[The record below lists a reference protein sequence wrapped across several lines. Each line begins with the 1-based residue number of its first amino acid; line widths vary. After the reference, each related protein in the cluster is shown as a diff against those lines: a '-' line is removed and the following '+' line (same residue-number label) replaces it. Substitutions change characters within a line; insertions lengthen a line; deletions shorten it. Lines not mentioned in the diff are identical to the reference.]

1 MSRYTIEVRSVTAT
15 DPEATIGYDRPLRT
29 FFLTAFP
36 DPDTDAVSLW
46 LGGLLEEYP
55 TLESIVLAARACG
68 YEISG
73 LTHADMI
80 AMLRECGSPGTPS
93 IAETLGFV
101 FRGDQA

>member
-1 MSRYTIEVRSVTAT
+1 MSRYTIEVRSAKAT

-46 LGGLLEEYP
+46 LGGFLEEYP
-55 TLESIVLAARACG
+55 TLESIILAARARG
-68 YEISG
+68 HEISG

-80 AMLRECGSPGTPS
+80 AMLRESGSPSTPS
-93 IAETLGFV
+93 LAETLGFV